1 MTLFAHTFEGKPVE
15 DWQRLDEHLENVG
28 SLAESLAG
36 AFGASEWGRTA
47 GLLHDAGKAK
57 PEFQKKLHTGSRDK
71 VDHKSVGA
79 KLAADKLGPY
89 GTLLGYCIAGHHG
102 GLPNGGYAR
111 AVDGS
116 KSLEMLYEDAA
127 EPTADM
133 TERAAGVAP
142 LAPPFP
148 AMTPFQ
154 GAFFTRMLFSALVDA
169 DFLDTER
176 FMTPEKSAARIQG
189 PPLAALVEPLNRK
202 LSQFSR
208 GGRINSLRDEILKRC
223 RSNASLEP
231 GLFTLTVPTGGG
243 KTLASMAF
251 ALDHA
256 VRHGLRRVV
265 YVIPYTSIIEQ
276 NAAVFADM
284 FPAHSVVE
292 HHSNFDADTFAK
304 QDDGQSGQALRHRLA
319 CENWDAPVIVT
330 TNVQFFESLH
340 GAKPSRCRKLH
351 NLAGAVI
358 ILDEAQMLPVKYL
371 KPCLRALEELARNY
385 GASVVLCTAT
395 QPALNKREE
404 FPHGLEGLREIAPD
418 PGRMHREFK
427 RTRLADAGTQSLD
440 AVAEMIRAREQVL
453 CIVNTRDR
461 ASRLFALVAD
471 SAGAHHL
478 SALMCP
484 AHRSAALADI
494 RTALGAGEPCRVVS
508 TQLVEA
514 GVDISFPEV
523 LREMSGLDS
532 ITQAAG
538 RCNREGD
545 LDGLGTVT
553 VFTPEEGVVP
563 AFRMAAGN
571 TQSTLRRHGDDPF
584 SPAAI
589 TEYFAETYW
598 LRESQLD
605 EKGILEHFADK
616 RANWA
621 FRDAACAFRLIEN
634 DMMPIIIPWN
644 DTAHDLVKA
653 LRHAEHA
660 GGILRRLQQYTVQ
673 VYRHQFAALDRAGA
687 VELINGV
694 YAVLAD
700 MDYYTTQYG
709 LTFPE
714 RDFDAGAYIF

>member
-1 MTLFAHTFEGKPVE
+1 
-15 DWQRLDEHLENVG
+15 
-28 SLAESLAG
+28 
-36 AFGASEWGRTA
+36 
-47 GLLHDAGKAK
+47 
-57 PEFQKKLHTGSRDK
+57 
-71 VDHKSVGA
+71 
-79 KLAADKLGPY
+79 
-89 GTLLGYCIAGHHG
+89 
-102 GLPNGGYAR
+102 
-111 AVDGS
+111 
-116 KSLEMLYEDAA
+116 
-127 EPTADM
+127 
-133 TERAAGVAP
+133 
-142 LAPPFP
+142 
-148 AMTPFQ
+148 
-154 GAFFTRMLFSALVDA
+154 
-169 DFLDTER
+169 
-176 FMTPEKSAARIQG
+176 
-189 PPLAALVEPLNRK
+189 
-202 LSQFSR
+202 
-208 GGRINSLRDEILKRC
+208 
-223 RSNASLEP
+223 
-231 GLFTLTVPTGGG
+231 
-243 KTLASMAF
+243 
-251 ALDHA
+251 
-256 VRHGLRRVV
+256 
-265 YVIPYTSIIEQ
+265 
-276 NAAVFADM
+276 
-284 FPAHSVVE
+284 
-292 HHSNFDADTFAK
+292 
-304 QDDGQSGQALRHRLA
+304 
-319 CENWDAPVIVT
+319 
-330 TNVQFFESLH
+330 
-340 GAKPSRCRKLH
+340 
-351 NLAGAVI
+351 
-358 ILDEAQMLPVKYL
+358 
-371 KPCLRALEELARNY
+371 
-385 GASVVLCTAT
+385 
-395 QPALNKREE
+395 
-404 FPHGLEGLREIAPD
+404 
-418 PGRMHREFK
+418 
-427 RTRLADAGTQSLD
+427 
-440 AVAEMIRAREQVL
+440 
-453 CIVNTRDR
+453 
-461 ASRLFALVAD
+461 
-471 SAGAHHL
+471 
-478 SALMCP
+478 
-484 AHRSAALADI
+484 
-494 RTALGAGEPCRVVS
+494 VVS